1 MNRSAYQHSIYAAAW
16 SLDHLNNDGSATN
29 QIPEQEVLR
38 FDRLPFTGERIQ
50 LSKVI
55 YRDSLRLGN
64 SRVRA
69 NGADGPRFF
78 LINLTSG
85 TTASG
90 YSAQS
95 SRHHPPR
102 QRPLPP
108 DHQSHRRAPATPA
121 RNQSSSDQKII

>member
-1 MNRSAYQHSIYAAAW
+1 
-16 SLDHLNNDGSATN
+16 
-29 QIPEQEVLR
+29 V
-38 FDRLPFTGERIQ
+38 Q
-50 LSKVI
+50 LSLVI

-90 YSAQS
+90 YSAS
-95 SRHHPPR
+95 NHLDTTRLANGRYRLTIKVTDSAGNPR
-102 QRPLPP
+102 RKSVEFQI
-108 DHQSHRRAPATPA
+108 
-121 RNQSSSDQKII
+121 RN